1 MSFADQLKSLKGLM
15 ANREQAKAEEEAR
28 ARAEEERR
36 QGTSWAGRLWGG
48 E

>member
-15 ANREQAKAEEEAR
+15 DNREEAKAEEEAR

-36 QGTSWAGRLWGG
+36 KGTDYVMNF
-48 E
+48 